1 MTSSGLFIQGGG
13 AVPLRGVEVT
23 GEVLGAF
30 AQVIVRQRY
39 QNTETKPVEAVY
51 TFPLPGDATLTGFAM
66 VCAARRLDGVVKA
79 REKAFQEYDEA
90 LTQGHGVALLEQER
104 PNVFTASVG
113 NLLPD
118 EETLVE
124 VTYVQ
129 RVQADEGALRWAVP
143 TLVAPRYIPGEPA
156 GDRTA
161 HGWAPPTDRVPDA
174 DRITPLLSRQV
185 DYGLTLDLVF
195 DLGVPVEVES
205 PSHAITVEADGPR
218 TRVRFRQGEV
228 ALDRDVVLVARGA
241 TGAPLDS
248 VLVHRPE
255 TGPGYLALTLVPDL
269 IAESAETAVPSQDV
283 VFVIDTSGS
292 MDGASLP
299 EAQAALRL
307 CLRQLRDGD
316 RFDIIAF
323 NHEHR
328 VFSPELK
335 AFNQATLE
343 EADGWVRA
351 LRASGGTEMMGP
363 LVEAAKMSPDGVLVL
378 LTDGQVG
385 NESEI
390 LQAVLAAR
398 RGARV
403 FSFGIGTNISDVL
416 LRDLGRRTG
425 GAVEFIHPG
434 ERIDDKVVAQFA
446 RAIAPRVS
454 EVKVAF
460 EGIEVAELAPDEPP
474 ALIDGEPWVV
484 LGRIDGG
491 QSGRAV
497 VTGTFDG
504 RPFRREVP
512 IDLAVAGERPV
523 VAKLWAQERV
533 RALTDAM
540 GSLEGRRADSLRDRI
555 VALAMEHGISSPYT
569 AFLVVETRTGDRRSQ
584 GVPETRVVPVN
595 VPAGWEMLRPK
606 REVSFGMP
614 SRMPAAAPAPGARPL
629 IAAMAGPSV
638 PKMRGRPGIAQMFG
652 KARAAMGGGSASTEG
667 IAGMMPAGYY
677 PASEPDAAE
686 SMFSVLREP
695 DEVPEDPL
703 RALLERQLAS
713 GLWDDDTAPGDPLAQ
728 ARATTEALLTLLRA
742 GINSAHAL
750 YGAQVKKAV
759 SALARLAPTLATRDP
774 ELVERALGAAWLAA
788 SGRRTRKEVESAI
801 AGEPSLAGLLGQLGD
816 ERALHARLA
825 S

>member
-30 AQVIVRQRY
+30 AQVTVRQRY

-51 TFPLPGDATLTGFAM
+51 TFPLPSDATLTGFAM
-66 VCAARRLDGVVKA
+66 VCAGRRLDGMVKE

-90 LTQGHGVALLEQER
+90 MTQGHGAALLEQER

-113 NLLPD
+113 NLLPQ

-129 RVQADEGALRWAVP
+129 RVQADEGALRWSVP
-143 TLVAPRYIPGEPA
+143 TLVAPRYIPGKPA

-161 HGWAPPTDRVPDA
+161 HGWAPPTDRVADA
-174 DRITPLLSRQV
+174 DRITPPLSRQV

-195 DLGVPVEVES
+195 DVGVPVEVES

-241 TGAPLDS
+241 AGAPLES
-248 VLVHRPE
+248 VLAHRPE
-255 TGPGYLALTLVPDL
+255 TGPGYLALTVVPDL
-269 IAESAETAVPSQDV
+269 VSAETAVSSQDV

-316 RFDIIAF
+316 RFNIIDF

-328 VFSPELK
+328 VFSPDLK
-335 AFNQATLE
+335 PFNQATLE

-351 LRASGGTEMMGP
+351 LRASGGTEMMSP
-363 LVEAAKMSPDGVLVL
+363 LVEAAKMAPDGVLVL

-491 QSGRAV
+491 ESGKAV
-497 VTGTFDG
+497 VTGSFDG
-504 RPFRREVP
+504 QPFRREVP
-512 IDLAVAGERPV
+512 IDLAAAGERPA
-523 VAKLWAQERV
+523 VAKLWARERV

-540 GSLEGRRADSLRDRI
+540 GSLEGRRADSLRERI

-569 AFLVVETRTGDRRSQ
+569 AFLVVETRTGDRRAQ

-606 REVSFGMP
+606 REAAFGMP
-614 SRMPAAAPAPGARPL
+614 RRMPAAAPTRARPL
-629 IAAMAGPSV
+629 IAAMAGPPS
-638 PKMRGRPGIAQMFG
+638 PKVRGGRPGIAQMFG
-652 KARAAMGGGSASTEG
+652 KAREAMGLGTDRSEEAGP
-667 IAGMMPAGYY
+667 GMMAAGYY
-677 PASEPDAAE
+677 PAHEPDGVASLFEALYEPTTAA
-686 SMFSVLREP
+686 
-695 DEVPEDPL
+695 PEDPV

-713 GLWDDDTAPGDPLAQ
+713 GLWDDATAPGDPLAQ
-728 ARATTEALLTLLRA
+728 VRATTEALLTLLRV

-759 SALARLAPTLATRDP
+759 SALARLATTLASRDP
-774 ELVERALGAAWLAA
+774 ELAEKALGAAWLVA

-801 AGEPSLAGLLGQLGD
+801 AGEPGLAGLLAQLGD